1 MYHSIRIGSGNPS
14 RGSVKII
21 ETIRPRINRSFG
33 DPLRRAK
40 DLNVSLKINMT
51 PVIDARGLAVEI
63 AKRKLENDRATLGL
77 FLKAINITN
86 KAAKVIDKSDI
97 YYLLDLGKLLPKNLL
112 SLKLE
117 RKAAVFLKT
126 KDPTAAFNSLTNMNV
141 IYKVMKRSSPYH
153 P

>member
-1 MYHSIRIGSGNPS
+1 
-14 RGSVKII
+14 
-21 ETIRPRINRSFG
+21 
-33 DPLRRAK
+33 
-40 DLNVSLKINMT
+40 MT